1 MVHYFFQNFLFFSG
15 LPLPDEGNC
24 AVLLFRF
31 QNVRSPKYSAFWA
44 LAPDGQA
51 SRSPSAKDRLPGW
64 RPPVFEAE
72 YKGLLTFFH
81 SHSKTAQFPSS
92 GWFWQNLNFIIRF
105 LSVQKLLTC
114 KRGCLIKK
122 TDTGY
127 SSFESFLYTIS
138 CICFASCDSRSYSPI
153 ASQITVF

>member
-81 SHSKTAQFPSS
+81 SHSQTRQAMHLCPAVSGKPGCSVPKGSRTAEKVYERY
-92 GWFWQNLNFIIRF
+92 L
-105 LSVQKLLTC
+105 
-114 KRGCLIKK
+114 
-122 TDTGY
+122 
-127 SSFESFLYTIS
+127 
-138 CICFASCDSRSYSPI
+138 
-153 ASQITVF
+153 